1 MTVSQPSK
9 PNHLVNS
16 PLPLKD
22 MRAILS
28 QGSSWAYRIQDGFW
42 VSRLDIE
49 SSKNLRLE
57 YEKDQPVLNFGFIL
71 SGNYVNCF
79 KAPGLNGK
87 EFSNHAGTSGI
98 SYLSRQEGVLH
109 IPARTHVHLVHIHL
123 SLPVFHD
130 LFHMEEASV
139 PEGLQPILNGP
150 VDRSYTFRGGMPPE
164 VRSVLGRLVKGPLP
178 GAPARLFYQGIA
190 LDLIAGQIARANS
203 CIPNRKRLS
212 SVDQDRVVHARELLT
227 RDLSSPPCLKQLS
240 KKVGM
245 NMNKLQQGFHLLYGV
260 SVFKYLQQYRMQ
272 EANRLFHETAMNV
285 SQAAAAV
292 GYTNISH
299 FSRAYKNHFNILP
312 KKHLLGIRDFFAAM
326 PQS

>member
-1 MTVSQPSK
+1 MADDQTSKTNPVVS
-9 PNHLVNS
+9 S

-22 MRAILS
+22 TRAILS

-49 SSKNLRLE
+49 SGKNLRLE
-57 YEKDQPVLNFGFIL
+57 YEKDQPALNFGFIL
-71 SGNYVNCF
+71 SGNYINCF

-98 SYLSRQEGVLH
+98 SYLSRQEGVLV
-109 IPARTHVHLVHIHL
+109 IPAGTHVHLVHIHL

-130 LFHMEEASV
+130 LFHMEENSV
-139 PEGLQPILNGP
+139 PRGLQPILNGP
-150 VDRSYTFRGGMPPE
+150 VERSYAFRAGMSPE
-164 VRSVLGRLVKGPLP
+164 VRSVLDRMVRGPLP

-203 CIPNRKRLS
+203 CLPNRKKMS
-212 SVDQDRVVHARELLT
+212 CGDQDRVMHARDLLT
-227 RDLSSPPCLKQLS
+227 QDLVSPPCLKELS
-240 KKVGM
+240 RKVGI
-245 NMNKLQQGFHLLYGV
+245 NMNKLQQGFHRLYGV
-260 SVFKYLQQYRMQ
+260 SVFKYLQHYRMQ
-272 EANRLFHETAMNV
+272 EANRLFHETDMNV

-299 FSRAYKNHFNILP
+299 FSSAYKKHFNILP
-312 KKHLLGIRDFFAAM
+312 KKHILGIRDFLTVM
-326 PQS
+326 PES